1 MNCIIIIKKTK
12 IISRV
17 YLGIKVGNIGIQH
30 MLRFSEYL
38 QLFETSYPGNGSY
51 GIRSFLVKLNTTV
64 YDQLIIKLVTYHPC

>member
-1 MNCIIIIKKTK
+1 
-12 IISRV
+12 
-17 YLGIKVGNIGIQH
+17 